1 MFTNDFTEYDPSAQS
16 FMMPYGGDYDSS
28 VYLSD
33 QNTMQFHSM
42 HLPTELY
49 ADPSYI
55 AQCRPILRTAT
66 PSDEPPSP
74 VSPARPYTALS
85 GGEMSSGSAP
95 SSLHSRSS
103 GSRSPPFPSTVP
115 RSHRYNPLPGVIVR
129 KPVRRRSIKQDDSD
143 DEFDV
148 DGADEYA
155 DTLAPNGV
163 SGGTEYRR
171 ETVRKQ
177 RIESEQRRRD
187 ELRDG
192 YKRLKEALPAS
203 NQKASKAALLDRATI
218 HVQYLENF
226 TAQLQA
232 KLQKAET
239 EVSRLHRVNE
249 ALMLGTAEQ
258 RHAAAA
264 AAAKLAF

>member
-1 MFTNDFTEYDPSAQS
+1 M
-16 FMMPYGGDYDSS
+16 
-28 VYLSD
+28 
-33 QNTMQFHSM
+33 
-42 HLPTELY
+42 
-49 ADPSYI
+49 
-55 AQCRPILRTAT
+55 
-66 PSDEPPSP
+66 
-74 VSPARPYTALS
+74 
-85 GGEMSSGSAP
+85 
-95 SSLHSRSS
+95 
-103 GSRSPPFPSTVP
+103 
-115 RSHRYNPLPGVIVR
+115 
-129 KPVRRRSIKQDDSD
+129 KQDDSD
-143 DEFDV
+143 DEFDA

-163 SGGTEYRR
+163 SGGGTEYRR

-218 HVQYLENF
+218 HVQYLENL